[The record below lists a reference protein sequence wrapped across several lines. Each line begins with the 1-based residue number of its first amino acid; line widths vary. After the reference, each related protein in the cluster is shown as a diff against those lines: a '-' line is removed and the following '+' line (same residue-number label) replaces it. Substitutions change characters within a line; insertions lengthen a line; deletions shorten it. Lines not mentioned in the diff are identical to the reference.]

1 MMKKHSGE
9 KKRGSLAT
17 KIIMVVCV
25 AVLVSNLFS
34 IMFVLSGARGQIR
47 SSVKTTMMDLAE
59 SSDMLVENAMNA
71 LNVDQLTYETYVSVL
86 KDVKID
92 NVESSYVYLVNEDG
106 TMLYHPTEEKVGQP
120 VENVVVTGLVKQL
133 QNGEHPDNA
142 VVEYEF
148 NGTTK
153 YAAYYIMSNNDI
165 VVVSADESDILSG
178 LNQVSRIAL
187 EVLVGIVLVMCVLA
201 YLVGKRMAKPLVKLS
216 NVVELMAEGNL
227 NASFE
232 GIKDSND
239 EIGLIKVRMQHMAA
253 MLNDIVGKIRQ
264 ASDHMTTS
272 STELNETSEQTLS
285 ANGEISRAVQDVAEG
300 STNMATSILDI
311 NDNLGTMSSETQ
323 VIDSSVHEIKKQ
335 AAIVQESSQ
344 IMSDKMRGMR
354 ESSMRMDEG
363 IATISDRIEKV
374 NEVVEKVQKIVS
386 VIEEISGQT
395 NLLSLNASIEAAR
408 AGDAGRGFAVVA
420 EEIRVLSD
428 NTSEQLENIKNII
441 SELISECSECVK
453 ASENIVK
460 DNATQKEEIGYVL
473 SEFGTLDE
481 QIGLTAD
488 KAEEIKQLVET
499 MVELNGNI
507 TQSSGGL
514 TDVSSANAAATEEM
528 TANIEELNAMMH
540 GVADMAGQMHE
551 QSEELNRALQYF
563 K

>member
-1 MMKKHSGE
+1 MRKHSGE

-17 KIIMVVCV
+17 KIIMVVCA
-25 AVLVSNLFS
+25 AVIVSNVFS
-34 IMFVLSGARGQIR
+34 IMFVLRGAQSQIR
-47 SSVKTTMMDLAE
+47 SSVKTTMMDMAE
-59 SSDMLVENAMNA
+59 SSDMLVENAMNT
-71 LNVDQLTYETYVSVL
+71 LNQDQLTYDAYAFLL
-86 KDVKID
+86 KDVKIKNMD
-92 NVESSYVYLVNEDG
+92 SSYVYLVNEDG

-133 QNGEHPDNA
+133 QNGEHPGNA
-142 VVEYEF
+142 VVDYDF
-148 NGTTK
+148 HGTAK
-153 YAAYYIMSNNDI
+153 YAAYCIMSNNDI
-165 VVVSADESDILSG
+165 VVVSADESDVLSG
-178 LNQVSRIAL
+178 LHQVSATAFG
-187 EVLVGIVLVMCVLA
+187 VLVGIVLVMCVIA
-201 YLVGKRMAKPLVKLS
+201 YIVGKRMAKPLVKLG
-216 NVVELMAEGNL
+216 NVVEQMAEGNL
-227 NASFE
+227 NASFD
-232 GIKDSND
+232 GVKDSND
-239 EIGLIKVRMQHMAA
+239 EIGLIKVRMQHMAT
-253 MLNDIVGKIRQ
+253 MLSDIVEKIRE
-264 ASDHMTTS
+264 ASDHMTAS
-272 STELNETSEQTLS
+272 SWELNETSEQTLS

-300 STNMATSILDI
+300 STNMATSIMDI

-344 IMSDKMRGMR
+344 MMSDKMRNMR
-354 ESSMRMDEG
+354 ESSVRMDEG
-363 IATISDRIEKV
+363 IATISERIRKV
-374 NEVVEKVQKIVS
+374 NEVVDKVREIVS

-428 NTSEQLENIKNII
+428 NTSEQLENIKQII

-453 ASENIVK
+453 ASENIVE
-460 DNATQKEEIGYVL
+460 DNAAQKEEISYVL
-473 SEFGTLDE
+473 TEFGTLDE

-488 KAEEIKQLVET
+488 KAEEIKKLVET

-540 GVADMAGQMHE
+540 GVADMAGQMHD
-551 QSEELNRALQYF
+551 QSEKLNNALKYF

>member
-1 MMKKHSGE
+1 MRKHSGE
-9 KKRGSLAT
+9 KKRGTLAT
-17 KIIMVVCV
+17 KIILVVCV
-25 AVLVSNLFS
+25 AVIVSNVFS
-34 IMFVLSGARGQIR
+34 IMFVLRGAQSQIR
-47 SSVKTTMMDLAE
+47 SSVKATMMDMAE
-59 SSDMLVENAMNA
+59 SSDMLVENAMST
-71 LNVDQLTYETYVSVL
+71 LNQDQLTYDAYAFLL
-86 KDVKID
+86 KDVKIK
-92 NVESSYVYLVNEDG
+92 NVDSSYVYLVNEDG

-133 QNGEHPDNA
+133 QNGEHPGNA
-142 VVEYEF
+142 VVDYDF
-148 NGTTK
+148 HGTAK
-153 YAAYYIMSNNDI
+153 YAAYCIMSNNDI
-165 VVVSADESDILSG
+165 VVVSADESDVLSG
-178 LNQVSRIAL
+178 LHQVSATAFG
-187 EVLVGIVLVMCVLA
+187 VLVGIVLVMCVIA
-201 YLVGKRMAKPLVKLS
+201 YIVGKRMAKPLVKLG
-216 NVVELMAEGNL
+216 NVVEQMAEGNL
-227 NASFE
+227 NASFD
-232 GIKDSND
+232 GVKDSND
-239 EIGLIKVRMQHMAA
+239 EIGLIKVRMQHMAT
-253 MLNDIVGKIRQ
+253 MLSDIVEKIRE
-264 ASDHMTTS
+264 ASDHMTAS
-272 STELNETSEQTLS
+272 SWELNETSEQTLS

-300 STNMATSILDI
+300 STNMATSIMDI

-344 IMSDKMRGMR
+344 MMSDKMRNMR
-354 ESSMRMDEG
+354 ESSVRMDEG
-363 IATISDRIEKV
+363 IATISERIRKV
-374 NEVVEKVQKIVS
+374 NEVVDKVREIVS

-428 NTSEQLENIKNII
+428 NTSEQLENIKQII

-453 ASENIVK
+453 ASENIVE
-460 DNATQKEEIGYVL
+460 DNAAQKEEISYVL
-473 SEFGTLDE
+473 TEFGTLDE

-488 KAEEIKQLVET
+488 KAEEIKKLVET

-540 GVADMAGQMHE
+540 GVADMAGQMHD
-551 QSEELNRALQYF
+551 QSEKLNNALKYF

>member
-1 MMKKHSGE
+1 MKNHSKE

-17 KIIMVVCV
+17 KIILVVCATV
-25 AVLVSNLFS
+25 IISNRFS
-34 IMFVLSGARGQIR
+34 IMFVLSGARSQI
-47 SSVKTTMMDLAE
+47 SSAVQTTMMDLAE
-59 SSDMLVENAMNA
+59 SSDKLVENAMNA
-71 LNVDQLTYETYVSVL
+71 LELDELPYETYASIL
-86 KDVKID
+86 ENVKIKNMD
-92 NVESSYVYLVNEDG
+92 SSYVYLVNEQG

-120 VENVVVTGLVKQL
+120 VENEVVRGLVEQL
-133 QNGEHPDNA
+133 HNGEHPENA
-142 VVEYEF
+142 VVEYKF
-148 NGTTK
+148 NGTVK

-165 VVVSADESDILSG
+165 VVVSADEDDALSG
-178 LNQVSRIAL
+178 INRITQLATS
-187 EVLVGIVLVMCVLA
+187 VLVGIVIIMCIVA
-201 YLVGKRMAKPLVKLS
+201 YVIGKWIAKPLVKLS
-216 NVVELMAEGNL
+216 SAVEEIAEGNL
-227 NASFE
+227 SVSFD

-239 EIGLIKVRMQHMAA
+239 EIGLIKTRMQHMTA
-253 MLNDIVGKIRQ
+253 MLSDIVEKIRT

-272 STELNETSEQTLS
+272 STELDETSEQTLS

-323 VIDSSVHEIKKQ
+323 VIDSSVHEIKQQ

-344 IMSDKMRGMR
+344 LMSEKMRNMQQ
-354 ESSMRMDEG
+354 SSARMDAG
-363 IATISDRIEKV
+363 IATISDRIQKV
-374 NEVVEKVQKIVS
+374 NEVVDRVSQIVS
-386 VIEEISGQT
+386 VIEDISGQT

-441 SELISECSECVK
+441 SELIRECNECVK
-453 ASENIVK
+453 ASENIVE

-481 QIGLTAD
+481 QIGLTVD

-507 TQSSGGL
+507 TTSSGGL

-540 GVADMAGQMHE
+540 GVADMAGQMHA
-551 QSEELNRALQYF
+551 QSEELNQALQYF

>member
-1 MMKKHSGE
+1 MERKVIMKKHSGE

-17 KIIMVVCV
+17 KIIMVVCA
-25 AVLVSNLFS
+25 AVIVSNLFS
-34 IMFVLSGARGQIR
+34 IMFVLSGARSQIR
-47 SSVKTTMMDLAE
+47 SSVKTTMTDLAE
-59 SSDMLVENAMNA
+59 SSDMLVENAMTA
-71 LNVDQLTYETYVSVL
+71 LNVDQLPYETYVSIL
-86 KDVKID
+86 QDVKIE
-92 NVESSYVYLVNEDG
+92 NVDSSYVYLVNEDG
-106 TMLYHPTEEKVGQP
+106 TMLYHPTKEKVGQP
-120 VENVVVTGLVKQL
+120 VENVVVSGLVKQL
-133 QNGEHPDNA
+133 QNGEHPENA

-165 VVVSADESDILSG
+165 IVVSADESDVLSG
-178 LNQVSRIAL
+178 LG
-187 EVLVGIVLVMCVLA
+187 VLVGIVLVMCVIA
-201 YLVGKRMAKPLVKLS
+201 NIVGKRMAKPLVKLG
-216 NVVELMAEGNL
+216 NVVEQMAEGNL
-227 NASFE
+227 NASFD

-239 EIGLIKVRMQHMAA
+239 EIGLIKVRMQHMATV
-253 MLNDIVGKIRQ
+253 LDDIVEKIRE
-264 ASDHMTTS
+264 ASDHMTSS
-272 STELNETSEQTLS
+272 STELNATSEQTLS

-323 VIDSSVHEIKKQ
+323 VIDSSVHEIKRQ

-344 IMSDKMRGMR
+344 MMSDKMRDMR

-363 IATISDRIEKV
+363 IATISDRIRKV
-374 NEVVEKVQKIVS
+374 NEVVDKVREIVS

-428 NTSEQLENIKNII
+428 NTSEQLENIKKII

-453 ASENIVK
+453 ASENIVA

-473 SEFGTLDE
+473 TEFGTLDE

-540 GVADMAGQMHE
+540 GVADMAGQMHD

>member
-1 MMKKHSGE
+1 MRKHSGE

-17 KIIMVVCV
+17 KIIMVVCA
-25 AVLVSNLFS
+25 AVIVSNVFS
-34 IMFVLSGARGQIR
+34 IMFVLRGAQSQIR
-47 SSVKTTMMDLAE
+47 SSVKTTMMDMAE
-59 SSDMLVENAMNA
+59 SSDMLVENAMNT
-71 LNVDQLTYETYVSVL
+71 LNQDQLTYDAYAFLL
-86 KDVKID
+86 KDVKIKNMD
-92 NVESSYVYLVNEDG
+92 SSYVYLVNEDG

-133 QNGEHPDNA
+133 QNGEHPGNA
-142 VVEYEF
+142 VADYDF
-148 NGTTK
+148 HGTAK
-153 YAAYYIMSNNDI
+153 CAAYCIMSNNDI
-165 VVVSADESDILSG
+165 VVVSADESDVLSG
-178 LNQVSRIAL
+178 LHQVSATAFG
-187 EVLVGIVLVMCVLA
+187 VLVGIVLVMCVIA
-201 YLVGKRMAKPLVKLS
+201 YIVGKRMAKPLVKLG
-216 NVVELMAEGNL
+216 NVIEQMAEGNL
-227 NASFE
+227 NASFD
-232 GIKDSND
+232 GVKDSND
-239 EIGLIKVRMQHMAA
+239 EIGLIKVRMQHMAT
-253 MLNDIVGKIRQ
+253 MLSDIVEKIRE
-264 ASDHMTTS
+264 ASDHMTAS
-272 STELNETSEQTLS
+272 SWELNETSEQTLS

-300 STNMATSILDI
+300 STNMATSIMDI

-344 IMSDKMRGMR
+344 MMSDKMRNMR
-354 ESSMRMDEG
+354 ESSVRMDEG
-363 IATISDRIEKV
+363 IATISERIRKV
-374 NEVVEKVQKIVS
+374 NEVVDKVREIVS

-428 NTSEQLENIKNII
+428 NTSEQLENIKQII

-453 ASENIVK
+453 ASENIVE
-460 DNATQKEEIGYVL
+460 DNAAQKEEISYVL
-473 SEFGTLDE
+473 TEFGTLDE

-488 KAEEIKQLVET
+488 KAEEIKKLVET

-540 GVADMAGQMHE
+540 GVADMAGQMHD
-551 QSEELNRALQYF
+551 QSEKLNNALKYF

>member
-1 MMKKHSGE
+1 MKNHSKE

-17 KIIMVVCV
+17 KIILVVCATV
-25 AVLVSNLFS
+25 IISNRFS
-34 IMFVLSGARGQIR
+34 IMFVLSGARSQIR
-47 SSVKTTMMDLAE
+47 SAVQTTMMDLAE
-59 SSDMLVENAMNA
+59 SSDKLVENAMNA
-71 LNVDQLTYETYVSVL
+71 LELDELPYETYASIL
-86 KDVKID
+86 ENVKIE
-92 NVESSYVYLVNEDG
+92 NVDSSYVYLVNEQG

-120 VENVVVTGLVKQL
+120 VENEVVRGLVEQL
-133 QNGEHPDNA
+133 HNGEHPENA
-142 VVEYEF
+142 VVEYKF
-148 NGTTK
+148 NGTVK

-165 VVVSADESDILSG
+165 VVVSADEDDALSG
-178 LNQVSRIAL
+178 INRITQLATS
-187 EVLVGIVLVMCVLA
+187 VLVGIVIIMCIVA
-201 YLVGKRMAKPLVKLS
+201 YVIGKWIAKPLVKLS
-216 NVVELMAEGNL
+216 SAVEEIAEGNL
-227 NASFE
+227 SVSFD

-239 EIGLIKVRMQHMAA
+239 EIGLIKTRMQHMTA
-253 MLNDIVGKIRQ
+253 MLSDIVEKIRV

-272 STELNETSEQTLS
+272 STELDETSEQTLS

-323 VIDSSVHEIKKQ
+323 VIDSSVHEIKQQ

-344 IMSDKMRGMR
+344 LMSEKMRNMQQ
-354 ESSMRMDEG
+354 SSARMDAG
-363 IATISDRIEKV
+363 IATISDRIQKV
-374 NEVVEKVQKIVS
+374 NEVVDRVSQIVS
-386 VIEEISGQT
+386 VIEVISGQT

-441 SELISECSECVK
+441 SELISECNECVK
-453 ASENIVK
+453 ASENIVE
-460 DNATQKEEIGYVL
+460 DNVTQKEEIGYVL

-481 QIGLTAD
+481 QIGLTVD

-507 TQSSGGL
+507 TTSSGGL

-540 GVADMAGQMHE
+540 GVADMAGQMHA
-551 QSEELNRALQYF
+551 QSEELNQALQYF

>member
-1 MMKKHSGE
+1 
-9 KKRGSLAT
+9 
-17 KIIMVVCV
+17 MVVCA
-25 AVLVSNLFS
+25 AVIVSNVFS
-34 IMFVLSGARGQIR
+34 IMFVLRGAQSQIR
-47 SSVKTTMMDLAE
+47 SSVKTTMMDMAE
-59 SSDMLVENAMNA
+59 SSDMLVENAMNT
-71 LNVDQLTYETYVSVL
+71 LNQDQLTYDAYAFLL
-86 KDVKID
+86 KDVKIKNMD
-92 NVESSYVYLVNEDG
+92 SSYVYLVNEDG

-133 QNGEHPDNA
+133 QNGEHPGNA
-142 VVEYEF
+142 VADYDF
-148 NGTTK
+148 HGTAK
-153 YAAYYIMSNNDI
+153 YAAYCIMSNNDI
-165 VVVSADESDILSG
+165 VVVSADESDVLSG
-178 LNQVSRIAL
+178 LHQVSATAFG
-187 EVLVGIVLVMCVLA
+187 VLVGIVLVMCVIA
-201 YLVGKRMAKPLVKLS
+201 YIVGKRMAKPLVKLG
-216 NVVELMAEGNL
+216 NVIEQMAEGNL
-227 NASFE
+227 NASFD
-232 GIKDSND
+232 GVKDSND
-239 EIGLIKVRMQHMAA
+239 EIGLIKVRMQHMAT
-253 MLNDIVGKIRQ
+253 MLSDIVEKIRE
-264 ASDHMTTS
+264 ASDHMTAS
-272 STELNETSEQTLS
+272 SWELNETSEQTLS

-300 STNMATSILDI
+300 STNMATSIMDI

-344 IMSDKMRGMR
+344 MMSDKMRNMR
-354 ESSMRMDEG
+354 ESSVRMDEG
-363 IATISDRIEKV
+363 IATISERIRKV
-374 NEVVEKVQKIVS
+374 NEVVDKVREIVS

-428 NTSEQLENIKNII
+428 NTSEQLENIKQII

-453 ASENIVK
+453 ASENIVE
-460 DNATQKEEIGYVL
+460 DNAAQKEEISYVL
-473 SEFGTLDE
+473 TEFGTLDE

-488 KAEEIKQLVET
+488 KAEEIKKLVET

-540 GVADMAGQMHE
+540 GVADMAGQMHD
-551 QSEELNRALQYF
+551 QSEKLNNALKYF

>member
-1 MMKKHSGE
+1 MRKHSGE

-17 KIIMVVCV
+17 KIIMVVCA
-25 AVLVSNLFS
+25 AVIVSNVFS
-34 IMFVLSGARGQIR
+34 IMFVLRGAQSQIR
-47 SSVKTTMMDLAE
+47 SSVKTTMMDMAE
-59 SSDMLVENAMNA
+59 SSDMLVENAMNT
-71 LNVDQLTYETYVSVL
+71 LNQDQLTYDAYAFLL
-86 KDVKID
+86 KDVKIKNMD
-92 NVESSYVYLVNEDG
+92 SSYVYLVNEDG

-133 QNGEHPDNA
+133 QNGEHPGNA
-142 VVEYEF
+142 VVDYDF
-148 NGTTK
+148 HGTAK
-153 YAAYYIMSNNDI
+153 YAAYCIMSNNDI
-165 VVVSADESDILSG
+165 VVVSADESDVLSG
-178 LNQVSRIAL
+178 LHQVSATAFG
-187 EVLVGIVLVMCVLA
+187 VLVGSVLVMCVIA
-201 YLVGKRMAKPLVKLS
+201 YIVGQRMAKPLVKLG
-216 NVVELMAEGNL
+216 NVVEQMAEGNL
-227 NASFE
+227 NASFD
-232 GIKDSND
+232 GVKDSND
-239 EIGLIKVRMQHMAA
+239 EIGLIKVRMQHMAT
-253 MLNDIVGKIRQ
+253 MLSDIVEKIRE
-264 ASDHMTTS
+264 ASDHMTAS
-272 STELNETSEQTLS
+272 SWELNETSEQTLS

-300 STNMATSILDI
+300 STNMATSIMDI

-344 IMSDKMRGMR
+344 MMSDKMRNMR
-354 ESSMRMDEG
+354 ESSVRMDEG
-363 IATISDRIEKV
+363 IATISERIRKV
-374 NEVVEKVQKIVS
+374 NEVVDKVREIVS

-428 NTSEQLENIKNII
+428 NTSEQLENIKQII

-453 ASENIVK
+453 ASENIVE
-460 DNATQKEEIGYVL
+460 DNAAQKEEISYVL
-473 SEFGTLDE
+473 TEFGTLDE

-488 KAEEIKQLVET
+488 KAEEIKKLVET

-540 GVADMAGQMHE
+540 GVADMAGQMHD
-551 QSEELNRALQYF
+551 QSEKLNNALKYF

>member
-1 MMKKHSGE
+1 MKNHSRE

-17 KIIMVVCV
+17 KIIMVVCATV
-25 AVLVSNLFS
+25 IISNMFS
-34 IMFVLSGARGQIR
+34 IMFVLSGARSQIR
-47 SSVKTTMMDLAE
+47 SAVQTTMMDLAE
-59 SSDMLVENAMNA
+59 SSDKLVENAMNA
-71 LNVDQLTYETYVSVL
+71 LELDELPYETYVSIL
-86 KDVKID
+86 ENVKIE
-92 NVESSYVYLVNEDG
+92 NVDSSYVYLVNEQG
-106 TMLYHPTEEKVGQP
+106 TMLYHPTEEKVGQSVENEVVRGLVEQLHNGEHP
-120 VENVVVTGLVKQL
+120 ENVVV
-133 QNGEHPDNA
+133 
-142 VVEYEF
+142 EYSF
-148 NGTTK
+148 NGTVK

-165 VVVSADESDILSG
+165 VVVSADEDDVLSG
-178 LNQVSRIAL
+178 INRITQIAVS
-187 EVLVGIVLVMCVLA
+187 VLVGIVIIMCIVA
-201 YLVGKRMAKPLVKLS
+201 YVIGKWIAKPLVKLS
-216 NVVELMAEGNL
+216 SAVEEIAEGNL
-227 NASFE
+227 SVSFD

-239 EIGLIKVRMQHMAA
+239 EIGLIKTRMQHMTA
-253 MLNDIVGKIRQ
+253 MLSDIVEKIRV

-272 STELNETSEQTLS
+272 STELDETSEQTLS

-323 VIDSSVHEIKKQ
+323 VIDSSVHEIKQQ

-344 IMSDKMRGMR
+344 LMSEKMRNMQQ
-354 ESSMRMDEG
+354 SSARMDAG
-363 IATISDRIEKV
+363 IATISDRIQKV
-374 NEVVEKVQKIVS
+374 NEVVDRVSQIVS
-386 VIEEISGQT
+386 VIEDISGQT

-441 SELISECSECVK
+441 SELISECNECVK
-453 ASENIVK
+453 ASENIVE

-507 TQSSGGL
+507 TTSSGGL

-540 GVADMAGQMHE
+540 GVADMAGQMHT
-551 QSEELNRALQYF
+551 QSEELNQALQYF

>member
-1 MMKKHSGE
+1 MKNHSKE

-17 KIIMVVCV
+17 KIILVVCATV
-25 AVLVSNLFS
+25 IISNRFS
-34 IMFVLSGARGQIR
+34 IMFVLSGARSQIR
-47 SSVKTTMMDLAE
+47 SAVQTTMMDLAE
-59 SSDMLVENAMNA
+59 SSDKLVENAMNA
-71 LNVDQLTYETYVSVL
+71 LELDELPYETYVSIL
-86 KDVKID
+86 ENVKIK
-92 NVESSYVYLVNEDG
+92 NVDSSYVYLVNEQG

-120 VENVVVTGLVKQL
+120 VENEVVRGLVEQL
-133 QNGEHPDNA
+133 HNGEHPENA
-142 VVEYEF
+142 VVEYKF
-148 NGTTK
+148 NGTVK

-165 VVVSADESDILSG
+165 VVVSADEDDVLSG
-178 LNQVSRIAL
+178 INRITQLATS
-187 EVLVGIVLVMCVLA
+187 VLVGIVIIMCIVA
-201 YLVGKRMAKPLVKLS
+201 YVIGKWIAKPLVKLS
-216 NVVELMAEGNL
+216 SAVEEIAEGNL
-227 NASFE
+227 SVSFD

-239 EIGLIKVRMQHMAA
+239 EIGLIKTRMQNMTA
-253 MLNDIVGKIRQ
+253 MLSDIVEKIRT

-272 STELNETSEQTLS
+272 STELDETSEQTLS

-323 VIDSSVHEIKKQ
+323 VIDSSVHEIKQQ

-344 IMSDKMRGMR
+344 LMSEKMRNMQQ
-354 ESSMRMDEG
+354 SSARMDAG
-363 IATISDRIEKV
+363 IATISDRIQKV
-374 NEVVEKVQKIVS
+374 NEVVDRVSQIVS
-386 VIEEISGQT
+386 VIEDISGQT

-441 SELISECSECVK
+441 SELISECNECVK
-453 ASENIVK
+453 ASENIVE

-481 QIGLTAD
+481 QIGLTVD

-507 TQSSGGL
+507 TTSSGGL

-540 GVADMAGQMHE
+540 GVADMAGQMHA
-551 QSEELNRALQYF
+551 QSEELNQALQYF

>member
-1 MMKKHSGE
+1 MRKHSGE

-17 KIIMVVCV
+17 KIIMVVCA
-25 AVLVSNLFS
+25 AVIVSNVFS
-34 IMFVLSGARGQIR
+34 IMFVLRGAQSQIR
-47 SSVKTTMMDLAE
+47 SSVKTTMMDMAE
-59 SSDMLVENAMNA
+59 SSDMLVENAMNT
-71 LNVDQLTYETYVSVL
+71 LNQDQLTYDAYAFLL
-86 KDVKID
+86 KDIKIK
-92 NVESSYVYLVNEDG
+92 NVDSSYVYLVNEDG

-133 QNGEHPDNA
+133 QNGEHPGNA
-142 VVEYEF
+142 VVDYDF
-148 NGTTK
+148 HGTAK
-153 YAAYYIMSNNDI
+153 YAAYCIMSNNDI
-165 VVVSADESDILSG
+165 VVVSADESDVLSG
-178 LNQVSRIAL
+178 LHQVSATAFG
-187 EVLVGIVLVMCVLA
+187 VLVGIVLVMCVIA
-201 YLVGKRMAKPLVKLS
+201 YIVGKRMAKPLVKLG
-216 NVVELMAEGNL
+216 NVVEQMAEGNL
-227 NASFE
+227 NASFD
-232 GIKDSND
+232 GVKDSND
-239 EIGLIKVRMQHMAA
+239 EIGLIKVRMQHMAT
-253 MLNDIVGKIRQ
+253 MLSDIVEKIRE
-264 ASDHMTTS
+264 ASDHMTAS
-272 STELNETSEQTLS
+272 SWELNETSEQTLS

-300 STNMATSILDI
+300 STNMATSIMDI

-344 IMSDKMRGMR
+344 MMSDKMRNMR
-354 ESSMRMDEG
+354 ESSVRMDEG
-363 IATISDRIEKV
+363 IATISERIRKV
-374 NEVVEKVQKIVS
+374 NEVVDKVREIVS

-428 NTSEQLENIKNII
+428 NTSEQLENIKQII

-453 ASENIVK
+453 ASENIVE
-460 DNATQKEEIGYVL
+460 DNAAQKEEISYVL
-473 SEFGTLDE
+473 TEFGTLDE

-488 KAEEIKQLVET
+488 KAEEIKKLVET

-540 GVADMAGQMHE
+540 GVADMAGQMHD
-551 QSEELNRALQYF
+551 QSEKLNNALKYF

>member
-1 MMKKHSGE
+1 MRKHSGE

-17 KIIMVVCV
+17 KIILVVCA
-25 AVLVSNLFS
+25 AVIVSNVFS
-34 IMFVLSGARGQIR
+34 IMFVLRGAQSQIR
-47 SSVKTTMMDLAE
+47 SSVKTTMMDMAE
-59 SSDMLVENAMNA
+59 SSDMLVENAMNT
-71 LNVDQLTYETYVSVL
+71 LNQDQLTYDAYAFLL
-86 KDVKID
+86 KDVKIK
-92 NVESSYVYLVNEDG
+92 NVDSSYVYLVNEDG

-133 QNGEHPDNA
+133 QNGEHPGNA
-142 VVEYEF
+142 VADYDF
-148 NGTTK
+148 HGTAK
-153 YAAYYIMSNNDI
+153 YAAYCIMSNNDI
-165 VVVSADESDILSG
+165 VVVSADESDVLSG
-178 LNQVSRIAL
+178 LHQVSATAFG
-187 EVLVGIVLVMCVLA
+187 VLVGIVLVMCVIA
-201 YLVGKRMAKPLVKLS
+201 YIVGKRMAKPLVKLG
-216 NVVELMAEGNL
+216 NVIEQMAEGNL
-227 NASFE
+227 NASFD
-232 GIKDSND
+232 GVKDSND
-239 EIGLIKVRMQHMAA
+239 EIGLIKVRMQHMAT
-253 MLNDIVGKIRQ
+253 MLSDIVEKIRE
-264 ASDHMTTS
+264 ASDHMTAS
-272 STELNETSEQTLS
+272 SWELNETSEQTLS

-300 STNMATSILDI
+300 STNMATSIMDI

-344 IMSDKMRGMR
+344 MMSDKMRNMR
-354 ESSMRMDEG
+354 ESSVRMDEG
-363 IATISDRIEKV
+363 IATISERIRKV
-374 NEVVEKVQKIVS
+374 NEVVDKVREIVS

-428 NTSEQLENIKNII
+428 NTSEQLENIKQII

-453 ASENIVK
+453 ASENIVE
-460 DNATQKEEIGYVL
+460 DNAAQKEEISYVL
-473 SEFGTLDE
+473 TEFGTLDE

-488 KAEEIKQLVET
+488 KAEEIKKLVET

-540 GVADMAGQMHE
+540 GVADMAGQMHD
-551 QSEELNRALQYF
+551 QSEKLNNALKYF

>member
-1 MMKKHSGE
+1 
-9 KKRGSLAT
+9 
-17 KIIMVVCV
+17 MVVCA
-25 AVLVSNLFS
+25 AVIVSNVFS
-34 IMFVLSGARGQIR
+34 IMFVLRGAQSQIR
-47 SSVKTTMMDLAE
+47 SSVKTTMMDMAE
-59 SSDMLVENAMNA
+59 SSDMLVENAMNT
-71 LNVDQLTYETYVSVL
+71 LNQDQLTYDAYAFLL
-86 KDVKID
+86 KDVKIKNMD
-92 NVESSYVYLVNEDG
+92 SSYVYLVNEDG

-133 QNGEHPDNA
+133 QNGEHPGNA
-142 VVEYEF
+142 VVDYDF
-148 NGTTK
+148 HGTAK
-153 YAAYYIMSNNDI
+153 YAAYCIMSNNDI
-165 VVVSADESDILSG
+165 VVVSADESDVLSG
-178 LNQVSRIAL
+178 LHQVSATAFG
-187 EVLVGIVLVMCVLA
+187 VLVGIVLVMCVIA
-201 YLVGKRMAKPLVKLS
+201 YIVGKRMAKPLVKLG
-216 NVVELMAEGNL
+216 NVVEQMAEGNL
-227 NASFE
+227 NASFD
-232 GIKDSND
+232 GVKDSND
-239 EIGLIKVRMQHMAA
+239 EIGLIKVRMQHMAT
-253 MLNDIVGKIRQ
+253 MLSDIVEKIRE
-264 ASDHMTTS
+264 ASDHMTAS
-272 STELNETSEQTLS
+272 SWELNETSEQTLS

-300 STNMATSILDI
+300 STNMATSIMDI

-344 IMSDKMRGMR
+344 MMSDKMRNMR
-354 ESSMRMDEG
+354 ESSVRMDEG
-363 IATISDRIEKV
+363 IATISERIRKV
-374 NEVVEKVQKIVS
+374 NEVVDKVREIVS

-428 NTSEQLENIKNII
+428 NTSEQLENIKQII

-453 ASENIVK
+453 ASENIVE
-460 DNATQKEEIGYVL
+460 DNAAQKEEISYVL
-473 SEFGTLDE
+473 TEFGTLDE

-488 KAEEIKQLVET
+488 KAEEIKKLVET

-540 GVADMAGQMHE
+540 GVADMAGQMHD
-551 QSEELNRALQYF
+551 QSEKLNNALKYF

>member
-1 MMKKHSGE
+1 MRKHSGE

-17 KIIMVVCV
+17 KIILVVCA
-25 AVLVSNLFS
+25 AVIVSNVFS
-34 IMFVLSGARGQIR
+34 IMFVLRGAQSQIR
-47 SSVKTTMMDLAE
+47 SSVKTTMMDMAE
-59 SSDMLVENAMNA
+59 SSDMLVENAMNT
-71 LNVDQLTYETYVSVL
+71 LNQDQLTYDAYAFLL
-86 KDVKID
+86 KDVKIKNMD
-92 NVESSYVYLVNEDG
+92 SSYVYLVNEDG

-133 QNGEHPDNA
+133 QNGEHPGNA
-142 VVEYEF
+142 VADYDF
-148 NGTTK
+148 HGTAK
-153 YAAYYIMSNNDI
+153 YAAYCIMSNNDI
-165 VVVSADESDILSG
+165 VVVSADESDVLSG
-178 LNQVSRIAL
+178 LHQVSATAFG
-187 EVLVGIVLVMCVLA
+187 VLVGIVLVMCVIA
-201 YLVGKRMAKPLVKLS
+201 YIVGKRMAKPLVKLG
-216 NVVELMAEGNL
+216 NVIEQMAEGNL
-227 NASFE
+227 NASFD
-232 GIKDSND
+232 GVKDSND
-239 EIGLIKVRMQHMAA
+239 EIGLIKVRMQHMAT
-253 MLNDIVGKIRQ
+253 MLSDIVEKIRE
-264 ASDHMTTS
+264 ASDHMTAS
-272 STELNETSEQTLS
+272 SWELNETSEQTLS

-300 STNMATSILDI
+300 STNMATSIMDI

-344 IMSDKMRGMR
+344 MMSDKMRNMR
-354 ESSMRMDEG
+354 ESSVRMDEG
-363 IATISDRIEKV
+363 IATISERIRKV
-374 NEVVEKVQKIVS
+374 NEVVDKVREIVS

-428 NTSEQLENIKNII
+428 NTSEQLENIKQII

-453 ASENIVK
+453 ASENIVE
-460 DNATQKEEIGYVL
+460 DNAAQKEEISYVL
-473 SEFGTLDE
+473 TEFGTLDE

-488 KAEEIKQLVET
+488 KAEEIKKLVET

-540 GVADMAGQMHE
+540 GVADMAGQMHD
-551 QSEELNRALQYF
+551 QSEKLNNALKYF

>member
-1 MMKKHSGE
+1 MKNHSKE

-17 KIIMVVCV
+17 KIILVVCATV
-25 AVLVSNLFS
+25 IISNRFS
-34 IMFVLSGARGQIR
+34 IMFVLSGARSQIR
-47 SSVKTTMMDLAE
+47 SAVQTTMMDLAE
-59 SSDMLVENAMNA
+59 SSDKLVENAMNA
-71 LNVDQLTYETYVSVL
+71 LELDELPYETYASIL
-86 KDVKID
+86 ENVKIE
-92 NVESSYVYLVNEDG
+92 NVDSSYVYLVNEQG

-120 VENVVVTGLVKQL
+120 VENEVVRGLVEQL
-133 QNGEHPDNA
+133 HNGEHPENA
-142 VVEYEF
+142 VVEYKF
-148 NGTTK
+148 NGTVK

-165 VVVSADESDILSG
+165 VVVSADEDDALSG
-178 LNQVSRIAL
+178 INRITQLATS
-187 EVLVGIVLVMCVLA
+187 VLVGIVIIMCIVA
-201 YLVGKRMAKPLVKLS
+201 YVIGKWIAKPLVKLS
-216 NVVELMAEGNL
+216 SAVEEIAEGNL
-227 NASFE
+227 SVSFD

-239 EIGLIKVRMQHMAA
+239 EIGLIKTRMQHMTA
-253 MLNDIVGKIRQ
+253 MLSDIVEKIRV

-272 STELNETSEQTLS
+272 STELDETSEQTLS

-323 VIDSSVHEIKKQ
+323 VIDSSVHEIKQQ

-344 IMSDKMRGMR
+344 LMSEKMRNMQQ
-354 ESSMRMDEG
+354 SSARMDAG
-363 IATISDRIEKV
+363 IATISDRIQKV
-374 NEVVEKVQKIVS
+374 NEVVDRVSQIVS
-386 VIEEISGQT
+386 VIEDISGQT

-441 SELISECSECVK
+441 SELISECNECVK
-453 ASENIVK
+453 ASENIVE
-460 DNATQKEEIGYVL
+460 DNVTQKEEIGYVL
-473 SEFGTLDE
+473 FEFGTLDE
-481 QIGLTAD
+481 QIGLTVD

-507 TQSSGGL
+507 TTSSGGL

-540 GVADMAGQMHE
+540 GVADMAGQMHA
-551 QSEELNRALQYF
+551 QSEELNQALQYF

>member
-1 MMKKHSGE
+1 MRKHSGE

-17 KIIMVVCV
+17 KIIMVVCA
-25 AVLVSNLFS
+25 AVIVSNVFS
-34 IMFVLSGARGQIR
+34 IMFVLRGAQSQIR
-47 SSVKTTMMDLAE
+47 SSVKTTMMDMAE
-59 SSDMLVENAMNA
+59 SSDMLVENAMST
-71 LNVDQLTYETYVSVL
+71 LNQDQLTYDAYAFLL
-86 KDVKID
+86 KDVKIE
-92 NVESSYVYLVNEDG
+92 NVDSSYVYLVNEDG

-133 QNGEHPDNA
+133 QNGEHPGNA
-142 VVEYEF
+142 VVDYDF
-148 NGTTK
+148 HGTAK
-153 YAAYYIMSNNDI
+153 YAAYCIMSNNDI
-165 VVVSADESDILSG
+165 VVVSADESDVLSG
-178 LNQVSRIAL
+178 LHQVSATAFG
-187 EVLVGIVLVMCVLA
+187 VLVGIVLVMCVIA
-201 YLVGKRMAKPLVKLS
+201 YIVGKRMAKPLVKLG
-216 NVVELMAEGNL
+216 NVVEQMAEGNL
-227 NASFE
+227 NASFD
-232 GIKDSND
+232 GVKDSND
-239 EIGLIKVRMQHMAA
+239 EIGLIKVRMQHMAT
-253 MLNDIVGKIRQ
+253 MLSDIVEKIRE
-264 ASDHMTTS
+264 ASDHMTAS
-272 STELNETSEQTLS
+272 SWELNETSEQTLS

-300 STNMATSILDI
+300 STNMATSIMDI

-344 IMSDKMRGMR
+344 MMSDKMRNMR
-354 ESSMRMDEG
+354 ESSVRMDEG
-363 IATISDRIEKV
+363 IATISERIRKV
-374 NEVVEKVQKIVS
+374 NEVVDKVREIVS

-428 NTSEQLENIKNII
+428 NTSEQLENIKQII

-453 ASENIVK
+453 ASENIVE
-460 DNATQKEEIGYVL
+460 DNAAQKEEISYVL
-473 SEFGTLDE
+473 TEFGTLDE

-488 KAEEIKQLVET
+488 KAEEIKKLVET

-540 GVADMAGQMHE
+540 GVADMAGQMHD
-551 QSEELNRALQYF
+551 QSEKLNNALKYF

>member
-1 MMKKHSGE
+1 MRKHSGE

-17 KIIMVVCV
+17 KIIMVVCA
-25 AVLVSNLFS
+25 AVIVSNVFS
-34 IMFVLSGARGQIR
+34 IMFVLRGAQSQIR
-47 SSVKTTMMDLAE
+47 SSVKTTMMDMAE
-59 SSDMLVENAMNA
+59 SSDMLVENAMST
-71 LNVDQLTYETYVSVL
+71 LNQDQLTYDAYAFLL
-86 KDVKID
+86 KDVKIK
-92 NVESSYVYLVNEDG
+92 NVDSSYVYLVNEDG

-133 QNGEHPDNA
+133 QNGEHPGNA
-142 VVEYEF
+142 VADYDF
-148 NGTTK
+148 HGTAK
-153 YAAYYIMSNNDI
+153 YAAYCIMSNNDI
-165 VVVSADESDILSG
+165 VGVSADESDVLSG
-178 LNQVSRIAL
+178 LHQVSATAFG
-187 EVLVGIVLVMCVLA
+187 VLVGSVLVMCVIA
-201 YLVGKRMAKPLVKLS
+201 YIVGKRMAKPLVKLG
-216 NVVELMAEGNL
+216 NVVEQMAEGNL
-227 NASFE
+227 NASFD
-232 GIKDSND
+232 GVKDSND
-239 EIGLIKVRMQHMAA
+239 EIGLIKVRMQHMAT
-253 MLNDIVGKIRQ
+253 MLSDIVEKIRE
-264 ASDHMTTS
+264 ASDHMTAS
-272 STELNETSEQTLS
+272 SWELNETSEQTLS

-300 STNMATSILDI
+300 STNMATSIMDI

-344 IMSDKMRGMR
+344 MMSDKMRNMR
-354 ESSMRMDEG
+354 ESSVRMDEG
-363 IATISDRIEKV
+363 IATISERIRKV
-374 NEVVEKVQKIVS
+374 NEVVDKVREIVS

-428 NTSEQLENIKNII
+428 NTSEQLENIKQII

-453 ASENIVK
+453 ASENIVE
-460 DNATQKEEIGYVL
+460 DNAAQKEEISYVL
-473 SEFGTLDE
+473 TEFGTLDE

-488 KAEEIKQLVET
+488 KAEEIKKLVET

-540 GVADMAGQMHE
+540 GVADMAGQMHD
-551 QSEELNRALQYF
+551 QSEKLNNALKYF

>member
-1 MMKKHSGE
+1 MRKHSGE

-17 KIIMVVCV
+17 KIIMVVCA
-25 AVLVSNLFS
+25 AVIVSNVFS
-34 IMFVLSGARGQIR
+34 IMFVLRGAQSQIR
-47 SSVKTTMMDLAE
+47 SSVKTTMMDMAE
-59 SSDMLVENAMNA
+59 SSDMLVENAMST
-71 LNVDQLTYETYVSVL
+71 LNQDQLTYDAYAFLL
-86 KDVKID
+86 KDVKIK
-92 NVESSYVYLVNEDG
+92 NVDSSYVYLVNEDG

-133 QNGEHPDNA
+133 QNGEHPGNA
-142 VVEYEF
+142 VVDYDF
-148 NGTTK
+148 HGTAK
-153 YAAYYIMSNNDI
+153 YAAYCIMSNNDI
-165 VVVSADESDILSG
+165 VVVSADESDVLSG
-178 LNQVSRIAL
+178 LHQVSATAFG
-187 EVLVGIVLVMCVLA
+187 VLVGSVLVMCVIA
-201 YLVGKRMAKPLVKLS
+201 YIVGKRMAKPLVKLG
-216 NVVELMAEGNL
+216 NVIEQMAEGNL
-227 NASFE
+227 NASFD
-232 GIKDSND
+232 GVKDSND
-239 EIGLIKVRMQHMAA
+239 EIGLIKVRMQHMAT
-253 MLNDIVGKIRQ
+253 MLSDIVEKIRE
-264 ASDHMTTS
+264 ASDHMTAS
-272 STELNETSEQTLS
+272 SWELNETSEQTLS

-300 STNMATSILDI
+300 STNMATSIMDI

-344 IMSDKMRGMR
+344 MMSDKMRNMR
-354 ESSMRMDEG
+354 ESSVRMDEG
-363 IATISDRIEKV
+363 IATISERIRKV
-374 NEVVEKVQKIVS
+374 NEVVDKVREIVS

-428 NTSEQLENIKNII
+428 NTSEQLENIKQII

-453 ASENIVK
+453 ASENIVE
-460 DNATQKEEIGYVL
+460 DNAAQKEEISYVL
-473 SEFGTLDE
+473 TEFGTLDE

-488 KAEEIKQLVET
+488 KAEEIKKLVET

-540 GVADMAGQMHE
+540 GVADMAGQMHD
-551 QSEELNRALQYF
+551 QSEKLNNALKYF

>member
-1 MMKKHSGE
+1 MRKHSGE

-17 KIIMVVCV
+17 KIIMVVCA
-25 AVLVSNLFS
+25 AVIVSNVFS
-34 IMFVLSGARGQIR
+34 IMFVLRGAQSQIR
-47 SSVKTTMMDLAE
+47 SSVKTTMMDMAE
-59 SSDMLVENAMNA
+59 SSDMLVENAMST
-71 LNVDQLTYETYVSVL
+71 LNQDQLTYDAYAFLL
-86 KDVKID
+86 KDVKIK
-92 NVESSYVYLVNEDG
+92 NVDSSYVYLVNEDG

-133 QNGEHPDNA
+133 QNGEHPGNA
-142 VVEYEF
+142 VVDYDF
-148 NGTTK
+148 HGTAK
-153 YAAYYIMSNNDI
+153 YAAYCIMSNNDI
-165 VVVSADESDILSG
+165 VVVSADESDVLSG
-178 LNQVSRIAL
+178 LHQVSATAFG
-187 EVLVGIVLVMCVLA
+187 VLVGSVLVMCVIA
-201 YLVGKRMAKPLVKLS
+201 YIVGKRMAKPLVKLG
-216 NVVELMAEGNL
+216 NVVEQMAEGNL
-227 NASFE
+227 NASFD
-232 GIKDSND
+232 GVKDSND
-239 EIGLIKVRMQHMAA
+239 EIGLIKVRMQHMAT
-253 MLNDIVGKIRQ
+253 MLSDIVEKIRE
-264 ASDHMTTS
+264 ASDHMTAS
-272 STELNETSEQTLS
+272 SWELNETSEQTLS

-344 IMSDKMRGMR
+344 MMSDKMRNMR
-354 ESSMRMDEG
+354 ESSVRMDEG
-363 IATISDRIEKV
+363 IATISERIRKV
-374 NEVVEKVQKIVS
+374 NEVVDKVREIVS

-428 NTSEQLENIKNII
+428 NTSEQLENIKQII

-453 ASENIVK
+453 ASENIVE
-460 DNATQKEEIGYVL
+460 DNAAQKEEISYVL
-473 SEFGTLDE
+473 TEFGTLDE

-488 KAEEIKQLVET
+488 KAEEIKKLVET

-540 GVADMAGQMHE
+540 GVADMAGQMHD
-551 QSEELNRALQYF
+551 QSEKLNNALKYF

>member
-1 MMKKHSGE
+1 MKNHSKE

-17 KIIMVVCV
+17 KIILVVCATV
-25 AVLVSNLFS
+25 IISNRFS
-34 IMFVLSGARGQIR
+34 IMFVLSGARSQIR
-47 SSVKTTMMDLAE
+47 SAVQTTMMDLAE
-59 SSDMLVENAMNA
+59 SSDKLVENAMNA
-71 LNVDQLTYETYVSVL
+71 LELDELPYETYASIL
-86 KDVKID
+86 ENVKIE
-92 NVESSYVYLVNEDG
+92 NVDSSYVYLVNEQG

-120 VENVVVTGLVKQL
+120 VENEVVRGLVEQL
-133 QNGEHPDNA
+133 HNGEHPENA
-142 VVEYEF
+142 VVEYKF
-148 NGTTK
+148 NGTVK

-165 VVVSADESDILSG
+165 VVVSADEDDALSG
-178 LNQVSRIAL
+178 INRITQLATS
-187 EVLVGIVLVMCVLA
+187 VLVGIVIIMCIVA
-201 YLVGKRMAKPLVKLS
+201 YVIGKWIAKPLVKLS
-216 NVVELMAEGNL
+216 SAVEEIAEGNL
-227 NASFE
+227 SVSFD

-239 EIGLIKVRMQHMAA
+239 EIGLIKTRMQHMTA
-253 MLNDIVGKIRQ
+253 MLSDIVEKIRV

-272 STELNETSEQTLS
+272 STELDETSEQTLS

-323 VIDSSVHEIKKQ
+323 VIDSSVHEIKQQ

-344 IMSDKMRGMR
+344 LMSEKMRNMQQ
-354 ESSMRMDEG
+354 SSARMDVG
-363 IATISDRIEKV
+363 IATISDRIQKV
-374 NEVVEKVQKIVS
+374 NEVVDRVSQIVS
-386 VIEEISGQT
+386 VIEDISGQT

-441 SELISECSECVK
+441 SELISECNECVK
-453 ASENIVK
+453 ASENIVE
-460 DNATQKEEIGYVL
+460 DNVTQKEEIGYVL

-481 QIGLTAD
+481 QIGLTVD

-507 TQSSGGL
+507 TTSSGGL

-540 GVADMAGQMHE
+540 GVADMAGQMHA
-551 QSEELNRALQYF
+551 QSEELNQALQYF

>member
-1 MMKKHSGE
+1 MKNHSKE

-17 KIIMVVCV
+17 KIILVVCATV
-25 AVLVSNLFS
+25 IISNRFS
-34 IMFVLSGARGQIR
+34 IMFVLSGARSQI
-47 SSVKTTMMDLAE
+47 SSAVQTTMMDLAE
-59 SSDMLVENAMNA
+59 SSDKLVENAMNA
-71 LNVDQLTYETYVSVL
+71 LELDELPYETYASIL
-86 KDVKID
+86 ENVKIK
-92 NVESSYVYLVNEDG
+92 NVDSSYVYLVNEQG

-120 VENVVVTGLVKQL
+120 VENEVVRGLVEQL
-133 QNGEHPDNA
+133 HNGEHPENA
-142 VVEYEF
+142 VVEYKF
-148 NGTTK
+148 NGTVK

-165 VVVSADESDILSG
+165 VVVSADEDDALSG
-178 LNQVSRIAL
+178 INRITQLATS
-187 EVLVGIVLVMCVLA
+187 VLVGIVIIMCIVA
-201 YLVGKRMAKPLVKLS
+201 YVIGKWIAKPLVKLS
-216 NVVELMAEGNL
+216 SAVEEIAEGNL
-227 NASFE
+227 SVSFD

-239 EIGLIKVRMQHMAA
+239 EIGLIKTRMQHMTA
-253 MLNDIVGKIRQ
+253 MLSDIVEKIRT

-272 STELNETSEQTLS
+272 STELDETSEQTLS

-323 VIDSSVHEIKKQ
+323 VIDSSVHEIKQQ

-344 IMSDKMRGMR
+344 LMSEKMRNMQQ
-354 ESSMRMDEG
+354 SSARMDAG
-363 IATISDRIEKV
+363 IATISDRIQKV
-374 NEVVEKVQKIVS
+374 NEVVDRVSQIVS
-386 VIEEISGQT
+386 VIEDISGQT

-441 SELISECSECVK
+441 SELISECNECVK
-453 ASENIVK
+453 ASENIVE

-481 QIGLTAD
+481 QIGLTVD

-507 TQSSGGL
+507 TTSSGGL

-540 GVADMAGQMHE
+540 GVADMAGQMHA
-551 QSEELNRALQYF
+551 QSEELNQALQYF

>member
-1 MMKKHSGE
+1 MRKHSGE

-17 KIIMVVCV
+17 KIIMVVCA
-25 AVLVSNLFS
+25 AVIVSNVFS
-34 IMFVLSGARGQIR
+34 IMFVLRGAQSQIR
-47 SSVKTTMMDLAE
+47 SSVKTTMMDMAE
-59 SSDMLVENAMNA
+59 SSDMLVENAMNT
-71 LNVDQLTYETYVSVL
+71 LNQDQLTYDAYAFLL
-86 KDVKID
+86 KDVKIK
-92 NVESSYVYLVNEDG
+92 NVDSSYVYLVNEDG

-133 QNGEHPDNA
+133 QNGEHPGNA
-142 VVEYEF
+142 VVDYDF
-148 NGTTK
+148 HGTTK
-153 YAAYYIMSNNDI
+153 YAAYCIMSNNDI
-165 VVVSADESDILSG
+165 VVVSADESDVLSG
-178 LNQVSRIAL
+178 LHQVSATAFG
-187 EVLVGIVLVMCVLA
+187 VLVGIVLVMCVIA
-201 YLVGKRMAKPLVKLS
+201 YIVGKRMAKPLVKLG
-216 NVVELMAEGNL
+216 NVVEQMAEGNL
-227 NASFE
+227 NASFD
-232 GIKDSND
+232 GVKDSND
-239 EIGLIKVRMQHMAA
+239 EIGLIKVRMQHMAT
-253 MLNDIVGKIRQ
+253 MLSDIVEKIRE
-264 ASDHMTTS
+264 ASDHMTAS
-272 STELNETSEQTLS
+272 SWELNETSEQTLS

-300 STNMATSILDI
+300 STNMATSIMDI

-344 IMSDKMRGMR
+344 MMSDKMRNMR
-354 ESSMRMDEG
+354 ESSVRMDEG
-363 IATISDRIEKV
+363 IATISERIRKV
-374 NEVVEKVQKIVS
+374 NEVVDKVREIVS

-428 NTSEQLENIKNII
+428 NTSEQLENIKQII

-453 ASENIVK
+453 ASENIVE
-460 DNATQKEEIGYVL
+460 DNAAQKEEISYVL
-473 SEFGTLDE
+473 TEFGTLDE

-488 KAEEIKQLVET
+488 KAEEIKKLVET

-540 GVADMAGQMHE
+540 GVADMAGQMHD
-551 QSEELNRALQYF
+551 QSEKLNNALKYF

>member
-1 MMKKHSGE
+1 MRKHSGE

-17 KIIMVVCV
+17 KIILVVCA
-25 AVLVSNLFS
+25 AVIVSNVFS
-34 IMFVLSGARGQIR
+34 IMFVLRGAQSQIR
-47 SSVKTTMMDLAE
+47 SSVKTTMMDMAE
-59 SSDMLVENAMNA
+59 SSDMLVENAMST
-71 LNVDQLTYETYVSVL
+71 LNQDQLTYDAYAFLL
-86 KDVKID
+86 KDVKIK
-92 NVESSYVYLVNEDG
+92 NVDSSYVYLVNEDG

-133 QNGEHPDNA
+133 QNGEHPGNA
-142 VVEYEF
+142 VVDYDF
-148 NGTTK
+148 HGTAK
-153 YAAYYIMSNNDI
+153 YAAYCIMSNNDI
-165 VVVSADESDILSG
+165 VVVSADESDVLSG
-178 LNQVSRIAL
+178 LHQVSATAFG
-187 EVLVGIVLVMCVLA
+187 VLVGSVLVMCVIA
-201 YLVGKRMAKPLVKLS
+201 YIVGKRMAKPLVKLG
-216 NVVELMAEGNL
+216 NVVEQMAEGNL
-227 NASFE
+227 NASFD
-232 GIKDSND
+232 GVKDSND
-239 EIGLIKVRMQHMAA
+239 EIGLIKVRMQHMAT
-253 MLNDIVGKIRQ
+253 MLSDIVEKIRE
-264 ASDHMTTS
+264 ASDHMTAS
-272 STELNETSEQTLS
+272 SWELNETSEQTLS

-300 STNMATSILDI
+300 STNMATSIMDI

-344 IMSDKMRGMR
+344 MMSDKMRNMR
-354 ESSMRMDEG
+354 ESSVRMDEG
-363 IATISDRIEKV
+363 IATISERIRKV
-374 NEVVEKVQKIVS
+374 NEVVDKVREIVS

-428 NTSEQLENIKNII
+428 NTSEQLENIKQII

-453 ASENIVK
+453 ASENIVE
-460 DNATQKEEIGYVL
+460 DNAAQKEEISYVL
-473 SEFGTLDE
+473 TEFGTLDE

-488 KAEEIKQLVET
+488 KAEEIKKLVET

-540 GVADMAGQMHE
+540 GVADMAGQMHD
-551 QSEELNRALQYF
+551 QSEKLNNALKYF

>member
-1 MMKKHSGE
+1 MRKHSGE

-17 KIIMVVCV
+17 KIIMVVCA
-25 AVLVSNLFS
+25 AVIVSNVFS
-34 IMFVLSGARGQIR
+34 IMFVLRGAQSQIR
-47 SSVKTTMMDLAE
+47 SSVKTTMMDMAE
-59 SSDMLVENAMNA
+59 SSDMLVENAMST
-71 LNVDQLTYETYVSVL
+71 LNQDQLTYDAYAFLL
-86 KDVKID
+86 KDVKIK
-92 NVESSYVYLVNEDG
+92 NVDSSYVYLVNEDG

-133 QNGEHPDNA
+133 QNGEHPGNA
-142 VVEYEF
+142 VVDYDF
-148 NGTTK
+148 HGTAK
-153 YAAYYIMSNNDI
+153 YAAYCIMSNNDI
-165 VVVSADESDILSG
+165 VVVSADESDVLSG
-178 LNQVSRIAL
+178 LHQVSATAFG
-187 EVLVGIVLVMCVLA
+187 VLVGSVLVMCVIA
-201 YLVGKRMAKPLVKLS
+201 YIVGKRMAKPLVKLG
-216 NVVELMAEGNL
+216 NVVEQMAEGNL
-227 NASFE
+227 NASFD
-232 GIKDSND
+232 GVKDSND
-239 EIGLIKVRMQHMAA
+239 EIGLIKVRMQHMAT
-253 MLNDIVGKIRQ
+253 MLSDIVEKIRE
-264 ASDHMTTS
+264 ASDHMTAS
-272 STELNETSEQTLS
+272 SWELNETSEQTLS

-300 STNMATSILDI
+300 STNMATSIMDI

-344 IMSDKMRGMR
+344 MMSDKMRNMR
-354 ESSMRMDEG
+354 ESSVRMDEG
-363 IATISDRIEKV
+363 IATISERIRKV
-374 NEVVEKVQKIVS
+374 NEVVDKVREIVS

-428 NTSEQLENIKNII
+428 NTSEQLENIKQII

-453 ASENIVK
+453 ASENIVE
-460 DNATQKEEIGYVL
+460 DNAAQKEEISYVL
-473 SEFGTLDE
+473 TEFGTLDE

-488 KAEEIKQLVET
+488 KAEEIKKLVET

-540 GVADMAGQMHE
+540 GVADMAGQMHD
-551 QSEELNRALQYF
+551 QSEKLNNALKYF

>member
-1 MMKKHSGE
+1 MRKHSGE

-17 KIIMVVCV
+17 KIIMVVCA
-25 AVLVSNLFS
+25 AVIVSNVFS
-34 IMFVLSGARGQIR
+34 IMFVLRGAQSQIR
-47 SSVKTTMMDLAE
+47 SSVKTTMMDMAE
-59 SSDMLVENAMNA
+59 SSDMLVENAMST
-71 LNVDQLTYETYVSVL
+71 LNQDQLTYDAYAFLL
-86 KDVKID
+86 KDVKIKNMD
-92 NVESSYVYLVNEDG
+92 SSYVYLVNEDG

-133 QNGEHPDNA
+133 QNGEHPGNA
-142 VVEYEF
+142 VVDYDF
-148 NGTTK
+148 HGTAK
-153 YAAYYIMSNNDI
+153 YAAYCIMSNNDI
-165 VVVSADESDILSG
+165 VVVSADESDVLSG
-178 LNQVSRIAL
+178 LHQVSATAFG
-187 EVLVGIVLVMCVLA
+187 VLVGSVLVMCVIA
-201 YLVGKRMAKPLVKLS
+201 YIVGKRMAKPLVKLG
-216 NVVELMAEGNL
+216 NVVEQMAEGNL
-227 NASFE
+227 NASFD
-232 GIKDSND
+232 GVKDSND
-239 EIGLIKVRMQHMAA
+239 EIGLIKVRMQHMAT
-253 MLNDIVGKIRQ
+253 MLSDIVEKIRE
-264 ASDHMTTS
+264 ASDHMTAS
-272 STELNETSEQTLS
+272 SWELNETSEQTLS

-300 STNMATSILDI
+300 STNMATSIMDI

-344 IMSDKMRGMR
+344 MMSDKMRNMR
-354 ESSMRMDEG
+354 ESSVRMDEG
-363 IATISDRIEKV
+363 IATISERIRKV
-374 NEVVEKVQKIVS
+374 NEVVDKVREIVS

-428 NTSEQLENIKNII
+428 NTSEQLENIKQII

-453 ASENIVK
+453 ASENIVE
-460 DNATQKEEIGYVL
+460 DNAAQKEEISYVL
-473 SEFGTLDE
+473 TEFGTLDE

-488 KAEEIKQLVET
+488 KAEEIKKLVET

-540 GVADMAGQMHE
+540 GVADMAGQMHD
-551 QSEELNRALQYF
+551 QSEKLNNALKYF

>member
-1 MMKKHSGE
+1 MKNHSKE

-17 KIIMVVCV
+17 KIILVVCATV
-25 AVLVSNLFS
+25 IISNRFS
-34 IMFVLSGARGQIR
+34 IMFVLSGARSQIR
-47 SSVKTTMMDLAE
+47 SAVQTTMMDLAE
-59 SSDMLVENAMNA
+59 SSDKLVENAMNA
-71 LNVDQLTYETYVSVL
+71 LELDELPYETYVSIL
-86 KDVKID
+86 ENVKIK
-92 NVESSYVYLVNEDG
+92 NVDSSYVYLVNEQG

-120 VENVVVTGLVKQL
+120 VENEVVRGLVEQL
-133 QNGEHPDNA
+133 HNGEHPENA
-142 VVEYEF
+142 VVEYKF
-148 NGTTK
+148 NGTVK

-165 VVVSADESDILSG
+165 VVVSADEDDVLSG
-178 LNQVSRIAL
+178 INRITQLATS
-187 EVLVGIVLVMCVLA
+187 VLVGIVIIMCIVA
-201 YLVGKRMAKPLVKLS
+201 YVIGKWIAKPLVKLS
-216 NVVELMAEGNL
+216 SAVEEIAEGNL
-227 NASFE
+227 SVSFD

-239 EIGLIKVRMQHMAA
+239 EIGLIKTRMQHMTA
-253 MLNDIVGKIRQ
+253 MLSDIVEKIRT

-272 STELNETSEQTLS
+272 STELDETSEQTLS

-323 VIDSSVHEIKKQ
+323 VIDSSVHEIKQQ

-344 IMSDKMRGMR
+344 LMSEKMRNMQQ
-354 ESSMRMDEG
+354 SSARMDAG
-363 IATISDRIEKV
+363 IATISDRIQKV
-374 NEVVEKVQKIVS
+374 NEVVDRVSQIVS
-386 VIEEISGQT
+386 VIEDISGQT

-441 SELISECSECVK
+441 SELISECNECVK
-453 ASENIVK
+453 ASENIVE

-481 QIGLTAD
+481 QIGLTVD

-507 TQSSGGL
+507 TTSSGGL

-551 QSEELNRALQYF
+551 QSEELNQALQYF

>member
-1 MMKKHSGE
+1 MKNHSKE

-17 KIIMVVCV
+17 KIILVVCATV
-25 AVLVSNLFS
+25 IISNRFS
-34 IMFVLSGARGQIR
+34 IMFVLSGARSQIR
-47 SSVKTTMMDLAE
+47 SAVQTTMMDLAE
-59 SSDMLVENAMNA
+59 SSDKLVENAMNA
-71 LNVDQLTYETYVSVL
+71 LELDELPYETYASIL
-86 KDVKID
+86 ENVKIE
-92 NVESSYVYLVNEDG
+92 NVDSSYVYLVNEQG

-120 VENVVVTGLVKQL
+120 VENEVVRGLVEQL
-133 QNGEHPDNA
+133 HNGEHPENA
-142 VVEYEF
+142 VVEYKF
-148 NGTTK
+148 NGTVK

-165 VVVSADESDILSG
+165 VVVSADEDDALSG
-178 LNQVSRIAL
+178 INRITQLATS
-187 EVLVGIVLVMCVLA
+187 VLVGIVIIMCIVA
-201 YLVGKRMAKPLVKLS
+201 YVIGKWIAKPLVKLS
-216 NVVELMAEGNL
+216 SAVEEIAEGNL
-227 NASFE
+227 SVSFD

-239 EIGLIKVRMQHMAA
+239 EIGLIKTRMQHMTA
-253 MLNDIVGKIRQ
+253 MLSDIVEKIRV

-272 STELNETSEQTLS
+272 STELDETSEQTLS

-323 VIDSSVHEIKKQ
+323 VIDSSVHEIKQQ

-344 IMSDKMRGMR
+344 LMSEKMRNMQQ
-354 ESSMRMDEG
+354 SSARMDAG
-363 IATISDRIEKV
+363 IATISDRIQKV
-374 NEVVEKVQKIVS
+374 NEVVDRVSQIVS
-386 VIEEISGQT
+386 VIEDISGQT

-441 SELISECSECVK
+441 SE
-453 ASENIVK
+453 
-460 DNATQKEEIGYVL
+460 DNVTQKEEIGYVL

-481 QIGLTAD
+481 QIGLTVD

-507 TQSSGGL
+507 TTSSGGL

-540 GVADMAGQMHE
+540 GVADMAGQMHA
-551 QSEELNRALQYF
+551 QSEELNQALQYF

>member
-1 MMKKHSGE
+1 MRKHSGE

-17 KIIMVVCV
+17 KIIMVVCA
-25 AVLVSNLFS
+25 AVIVSNVFS
-34 IMFVLSGARGQIR
+34 IMFVLRGAQSQIR
-47 SSVKTTMMDLAE
+47 SSVKTTMMDMAE
-59 SSDMLVENAMNA
+59 SSDMLEENAMST
-71 LNVDQLTYETYVSVL
+71 LNQDQLTYDAYAFLL
-86 KDVKID
+86 KDVKIKNMD
-92 NVESSYVYLVNEDG
+92 SSYVYLVNEDG

-133 QNGEHPDNA
+133 QNGEHPGNA
-142 VVEYEF
+142 VADYDF
-148 NGTTK
+148 HGTAK
-153 YAAYYIMSNNDI
+153 YAAYCIMSNNDI
-165 VVVSADESDILSG
+165 VVVSADESDVLSG
-178 LNQVSRIAL
+178 LHQVSATAFG
-187 EVLVGIVLVMCVLA
+187 VLVGIVLVMCVIA
-201 YLVGKRMAKPLVKLS
+201 YIVGKRMAKPLVKLG
-216 NVVELMAEGNL
+216 NVVEQMAEGNL
-227 NASFE
+227 NASFD
-232 GIKDSND
+232 GVKDSND
-239 EIGLIKVRMQHMAA
+239 EIGLIKVRMQHMAT
-253 MLNDIVGKIRQ
+253 MLSDIVEKIRE
-264 ASDHMTTS
+264 ASDHMTAS
-272 STELNETSEQTLS
+272 SWELNETSEQTLS

-300 STNMATSILDI
+300 STNMATSIMDI

-344 IMSDKMRGMR
+344 MMSDKMRNMR
-354 ESSMRMDEG
+354 ESSVRMDEG
-363 IATISDRIEKV
+363 IATISERIRKV
-374 NEVVEKVQKIVS
+374 NEVVDKVREIVS

-428 NTSEQLENIKNII
+428 NTSEQLENIKQII

-453 ASENIVK
+453 ASENIVE
-460 DNATQKEEIGYVL
+460 DNAAQKEEISYVL
-473 SEFGTLDE
+473 TEFGTLDE

-488 KAEEIKQLVET
+488 KAEEIKKLVET

-540 GVADMAGQMHE
+540 GVADMAGQMHD
-551 QSEELNRALQYF
+551 QSEKLNNALQYF

>member
-1 MMKKHSGE
+1 MRKHSGE

-17 KIIMVVCV
+17 KIIMVVCA
-25 AVLVSNLFS
+25 AVIVSNVFS
-34 IMFVLSGARGQIR
+34 IMFVLRGAQSQIR
-47 SSVKTTMMDLAE
+47 SSVKTTMMDMAE
-59 SSDMLVENAMNA
+59 SSDMLVENAMST
-71 LNVDQLTYETYVSVL
+71 LNQDQLTYDAYAFLL
-86 KDVKID
+86 KDVKIKNMD
-92 NVESSYVYLVNEDG
+92 SSYVYLVNEDG

-133 QNGEHPDNA
+133 QNGEHPGNA
-142 VVEYEF
+142 VADYDF
-148 NGTTK
+148 HGTAK
-153 YAAYYIMSNNDI
+153 YAAYCIMSNNDI
-165 VVVSADESDILSG
+165 VVVSADESDVLSG
-178 LNQVSRIAL
+178 LHQVSATAFG
-187 EVLVGIVLVMCVLA
+187 VLVGIVLVMCVIA
-201 YLVGKRMAKPLVKLS
+201 YIVGKRMAKPLVKLG
-216 NVVELMAEGNL
+216 NVVEQMAEGNL
-227 NASFE
+227 NASFD
-232 GIKDSND
+232 GVKDSND
-239 EIGLIKVRMQHMAA
+239 EIGLIKVRMQHMAT
-253 MLNDIVGKIRQ
+253 MLSDIVEKIRE
-264 ASDHMTTS
+264 ASDHMTAS
-272 STELNETSEQTLS
+272 SWELNETSEQTLS

-300 STNMATSILDI
+300 STNMATSIMDI

-344 IMSDKMRGMR
+344 MMSDKMRNMR
-354 ESSMRMDEG
+354 ESSVRMDEG
-363 IATISDRIEKV
+363 IATISERIRKV
-374 NEVVEKVQKIVS
+374 NEVVDKVREIVS

-428 NTSEQLENIKNII
+428 NTSEQLENIKQII

-453 ASENIVK
+453 ASENIVE
-460 DNATQKEEIGYVL
+460 DNAAQKEEISYVL
-473 SEFGTLDE
+473 TEFGTLDE

-488 KAEEIKQLVET
+488 KAEEIKKLVET

-540 GVADMAGQMHE
+540 GVADMAGQMHD
-551 QSEELNRALQYF
+551 QSEKLNNALKYF

>member
-1 MMKKHSGE
+1 MKNHSKE

-17 KIIMVVCV
+17 KIILVVCATV
-25 AVLVSNLFS
+25 IISNRFS
-34 IMFVLSGARGQIR
+34 IMFVLSGARSQIR
-47 SSVKTTMMDLAE
+47 SAVQTTMMDLAE
-59 SSDMLVENAMNA
+59 SSDKLVENAMNA
-71 LNVDQLTYETYVSVL
+71 LELDELPYETYVSIL
-86 KDVKID
+86 ENVKIE
-92 NVESSYVYLVNEDG
+92 NVDSSYVYLVNEQG

-120 VENVVVTGLVKQL
+120 VENEVVRGLVEQL
-133 QNGEHPDNA
+133 HNGEHPENA
-142 VVEYEF
+142 VVEYKF
-148 NGTTK
+148 NGTVK

-165 VVVSADESDILSG
+165 VVVSADEDDALSG
-178 LNQVSRIAL
+178 INRITQLATS
-187 EVLVGIVLVMCVLA
+187 VLVGIVIIMCIVA
-201 YLVGKRMAKPLVKLS
+201 YVIGKWIAKPLVKLS
-216 NVVELMAEGNL
+216 SAVEEIAEGNL
-227 NASFE
+227 SVSFD

-239 EIGLIKVRMQHMAA
+239 EIGLIKTRMQHMTA
-253 MLNDIVGKIRQ
+253 MLSDIVEKIRT

-272 STELNETSEQTLS
+272 STELDETSEQTLS

-323 VIDSSVHEIKKQ
+323 VIDSSVHEIKQQ

-344 IMSDKMRGMR
+344 LMSEKMRNMQQ
-354 ESSMRMDEG
+354 SSARMDAG
-363 IATISDRIEKV
+363 IATISDRIQKV
-374 NEVVEKVQKIVS
+374 NEVVDRVSQIVS
-386 VIEEISGQT
+386 VIEDISGQT

-441 SELISECSECVK
+441 SELIRECNECVK
-453 ASENIVK
+453 ASENIVE

-481 QIGLTAD
+481 QIGLTVD

-507 TQSSGGL
+507 TTSSGGL

-540 GVADMAGQMHE
+540 GVADMAGQMHA
-551 QSEELNRALQYF
+551 QSEELNQALQYF

>member
-1 MMKKHSGE
+1 MRKHSGE

-17 KIIMVVCV
+17 KIIMVVCA
-25 AVLVSNLFS
+25 AVIVSNVFS
-34 IMFVLSGARGQIR
+34 IMFVLRGAQSQIR
-47 SSVKTTMMDLAE
+47 SSVKTTMMDMAE
-59 SSDMLVENAMNA
+59 SSDMLVENAMNT
-71 LNVDQLTYETYVSVL
+71 LNQDQLTYDAYAFLL
-86 KDVKID
+86 KDVKIKNMD
-92 NVESSYVYLVNEDG
+92 SSYVYLVNEDG

-133 QNGEHPDNA
+133 QNGEHPGNA
-142 VVEYEF
+142 VVDYDF
-148 NGTTK
+148 HGTAK
-153 YAAYYIMSNNDI
+153 YAAYCIMSNNDI
-165 VVVSADESDILSG
+165 VVVSADESDVLSG
-178 LNQVSRIAL
+178 LHQVSATAFG
-187 EVLVGIVLVMCVLA
+187 VLVGSVLVMCVIA
-201 YLVGKRMAKPLVKLS
+201 YIVGKRMAKPLVKLG
-216 NVVELMAEGNL
+216 NVVEQMAEGNL
-227 NASFE
+227 NASFD
-232 GIKDSND
+232 GVKDSND
-239 EIGLIKVRMQHMAA
+239 EIGLIKVRMQHMAT
-253 MLNDIVGKIRQ
+253 MLSDIVEKIRE
-264 ASDHMTTS
+264 ASDHMTAS
-272 STELNETSEQTLS
+272 SWELNETSEQTLS

-300 STNMATSILDI
+300 STNMATSIMDI

-344 IMSDKMRGMR
+344 MMSDKMRNMR
-354 ESSMRMDEG
+354 ESSVRMDEG
-363 IATISDRIEKV
+363 IATISERIRKV
-374 NEVVEKVQKIVS
+374 NEVVDKVREIVS

-428 NTSEQLENIKNII
+428 NTSEQLENIKQII

-453 ASENIVK
+453 ASENIVE
-460 DNATQKEEIGYVL
+460 DNAAQKEEISYVL
-473 SEFGTLDE
+473 TEFGTLDE

-488 KAEEIKQLVET
+488 KAEEIKKLVET

-540 GVADMAGQMHE
+540 GVADMAGKMHD
-551 QSEELNRALQYF
+551 QSEKLNNALKYF

>member
-1 MMKKHSGE
+1 MRKHSGE

-17 KIIMVVCV
+17 KIIMVVCA
-25 AVLVSNLFS
+25 AVIVSNVFS
-34 IMFVLSGARGQIR
+34 IMFVLRGAQSQIR
-47 SSVKTTMMDLAE
+47 SSVKTTMMDMAE
-59 SSDMLVENAMNA
+59 SSDMLVENAMNT
-71 LNVDQLTYETYVSVL
+71 LNQDQLTYDAYAFLL
-86 KDVKID
+86 KDVKIK
-92 NVESSYVYLVNEDG
+92 NVDSSYVYLVNEDG

-133 QNGEHPDNA
+133 QNGEHPGNA
-142 VVEYEF
+142 VVDYDF
-148 NGTTK
+148 HGTAK
-153 YAAYYIMSNNDI
+153 YAAYCIMSNNDI
-165 VVVSADESDILSG
+165 VVVSADESDVLSG
-178 LNQVSRIAL
+178 LHQVSATAFG
-187 EVLVGIVLVMCVLA
+187 VLVGIVLVMCVIA
-201 YLVGKRMAKPLVKLS
+201 YIVGKRMAKPLVKLG
-216 NVVELMAEGNL
+216 NVVEQMAEGNL
-227 NASFE
+227 NASFD
-232 GIKDSND
+232 GVKDSND
-239 EIGLIKVRMQHMAA
+239 EIGLIKVRMQHMAT
-253 MLNDIVGKIRQ
+253 MLSDIVEKIRE
-264 ASDHMTTS
+264 ASDHMTAS
-272 STELNETSEQTLS
+272 SWELNETSEQTLS

-300 STNMATSILDI
+300 STNMATSIMDI

-344 IMSDKMRGMR
+344 MMSDKMRNMR
-354 ESSMRMDEG
+354 ESSVRMDEG
-363 IATISDRIEKV
+363 IATISERIRKV
-374 NEVVEKVQKIVS
+374 NEVVDKVREIVS

-428 NTSEQLENIKNII
+428 NTSEQLENIKQII

-453 ASENIVK
+453 ASENIVE
-460 DNATQKEEIGYVL
+460 DNAAQKEEISYVL
-473 SEFGTLDE
+473 TEFGTLDE

-488 KAEEIKQLVET
+488 KAEEIKKLVET

-540 GVADMAGQMHE
+540 GVADMAGKMHD
-551 QSEELNRALQYF
+551 QSEKLNNALKYF

>member
-1 MMKKHSGE
+1 MRKHSGE

-17 KIIMVVCV
+17 KIIMVVCA
-25 AVLVSNLFS
+25 AVIVSNVFS
-34 IMFVLSGARGQIR
+34 IMFVLRGAQSQIR
-47 SSVKTTMMDLAE
+47 SSVKTTMMDMAE
-59 SSDMLVENAMNA
+59 SSDMLVENAMNT
-71 LNVDQLTYETYVSVL
+71 LNQDQLTYDAYAFLL
-86 KDVKID
+86 KDVKIKNMD
-92 NVESSYVYLVNEDG
+92 SSYVYLVNEDG

-133 QNGEHPDNA
+133 QNGEHPGNA
-142 VVEYEF
+142 VADYDF
-148 NGTTK
+148 HGTAK
-153 YAAYYIMSNNDI
+153 YAAYCIMSNNDI
-165 VVVSADESDILSG
+165 VVVSADESDVLSG
-178 LNQVSRIAL
+178 LHQVSATAFG
-187 EVLVGIVLVMCVLA
+187 VLVGIVLVMCVIA
-201 YLVGKRMAKPLVKLS
+201 YIVGKRMAKPLVKLG
-216 NVVELMAEGNL
+216 NVVEQMAEGNL
-227 NASFE
+227 NASFD
-232 GIKDSND
+232 GVKDSND
-239 EIGLIKVRMQHMAA
+239 EIGLIKVRMQHMAT
-253 MLNDIVGKIRQ
+253 MLSDIVEKIRE
-264 ASDHMTTS
+264 ASDHMTAS
-272 STELNETSEQTLS
+272 SWELNETSEQTLS

-300 STNMATSILDI
+300 STNMATSIMDI

-344 IMSDKMRGMR
+344 MMSDKMRNMR
-354 ESSMRMDEG
+354 ESSVRMDEG
-363 IATISDRIEKV
+363 IATISERIRKV
-374 NEVVEKVQKIVS
+374 NEVVDKVQEIVS

-428 NTSEQLENIKNII
+428 NTSEQLENIKQII

-453 ASENIVK
+453 ASENIVE
-460 DNATQKEEIGYVL
+460 DNAAQKEEISYVL
-473 SEFGTLDE
+473 TEFGTLDE

-488 KAEEIKQLVET
+488 KAEEIKKLVET

-540 GVADMAGQMHE
+540 GVADMAGQMHD
-551 QSEELNRALQYF
+551 QSEKLNNALKYF

>member
-1 MMKKHSGE
+1 MKRHSRE

-17 KIIMVVCV
+17 KIIMVVCA
-25 AVLVSNLFS
+25 AVIVSNVFS
-34 IMFVLSGARGQIR
+34 IMFVLRGAQSQIR
-47 SSVKTTMMDLAE
+47 SSVKTTMMDMAE
-59 SSDMLVENAMNA
+59 SSDMLVENAMNS
-71 LNVDQLTYETYVSVL
+71 LNQDQLTYDAYASLL
-86 KDVKID
+86 KDVKIE
-92 NVESSYVYLVNEDG
+92 NVDSSYVYLVNEDG

-133 QNGEHPDNA
+133 QNGEHPGNA
-142 VVEYEF
+142 VVDYDF
-148 NGTTK
+148 HGTTK
-153 YAAYYIMSNNDI
+153 YAAYCIMSNNDI
-165 VVVSADESDILSG
+165 VVVSADESDVLSG
-178 LNQVSRIAL
+178 LHQVSATAFG
-187 EVLVGIVLVMCVLA
+187 VLVGIVLVMCVIA
-201 YLVGKRMAKPLVKLS
+201 YIVGKRMAKPLVKLG
-216 NVVELMAEGNL
+216 NVVEQMAEGNL
-227 NASFE
+227 NASFD
-232 GIKDSND
+232 GVKDSND
-239 EIGLIKVRMQHMAA
+239 EIGLIKVRMQHMAT
-253 MLNDIVGKIRQ
+253 MLSDIVEKIRE
-264 ASDHMTTS
+264 ASDHMTAS
-272 STELNETSEQTLS
+272 SSELNETSEQTLS

-344 IMSDKMRGMR
+344 MMSDKMRNMR
-354 ESSMRMDEG
+354 ESSVRMDEG
-363 IATISDRIEKV
+363 IATISERIRKV
-374 NEVVEKVQKIVS
+374 NEVVDKVREIVS

-428 NTSEQLENIKNII
+428 NTSEQLENIKQII

-453 ASENIVK
+453 ASENIVE
-460 DNATQKEEIGYVL
+460 DNDAQKEEIGYVL
-473 SEFGTLDE
+473 TEFGTLDE

-488 KAEEIKQLVET
+488 KAEEIKKLVET

-540 GVADMAGQMHE
+540 GVADMAGQMHD
-551 QSEELNRALQYF
+551 QSEKLNNALQYF

>member
-1 MMKKHSGE
+1 MKNHSKE

-17 KIIMVVCV
+17 KIILVVCATV
-25 AVLVSNLFS
+25 IISNRFS
-34 IMFVLSGARGQIR
+34 IMFVLSGARSQI
-47 SSVKTTMMDLAE
+47 SSAVQTTMMDLAE
-59 SSDMLVENAMNA
+59 SSDKLVENAMNA
-71 LNVDQLTYETYVSVL
+71 LELDELPYETYASIL
-86 KDVKID
+86 ENVKIK
-92 NVESSYVYLVNEDG
+92 NVDSSYVYLVNEQG

-120 VENVVVTGLVKQL
+120 VENEVVRGLVEQL
-133 QNGEHPDNA
+133 HNGEHPENA
-142 VVEYEF
+142 VVEYKF
-148 NGTTK
+148 NGTVK

-165 VVVSADESDILSG
+165 VVVSADEDDALSG
-178 LNQVSRIAL
+178 INRITQLATS
-187 EVLVGIVLVMCVLA
+187 VLVGIVIIMCIVA
-201 YLVGKRMAKPLVKLS
+201 YVIGKWIAKPLVKLS
-216 NVVELMAEGNL
+216 SAVEEIAEGNL
-227 NASFE
+227 SVSFD

-239 EIGLIKVRMQHMAA
+239 EIGLIKTRMQHMTA
-253 MLNDIVGKIRQ
+253 MLSDIVEKIRT

-272 STELNETSEQTLS
+272 STELDETSEQTLS

-323 VIDSSVHEIKKQ
+323 VIDSSVHEIKQQ

-344 IMSDKMRGMR
+344 LMSEKMRNMQQ
-354 ESSMRMDEG
+354 SSARMDAG
-363 IATISDRIEKV
+363 IATISDRIQKV
-374 NEVVEKVQKIVS
+374 NEVVDRVSQIVS
-386 VIEEISGQT
+386 VIEDISGQT

-441 SELISECSECVK
+441 SELIRECNECVK
-453 ASENIVK
+453 ASENIVE

-540 GVADMAGQMHE
+540 GVADMAGQMHA
-551 QSEELNRALQYF
+551 QSEELNQALQYF

>member
-1 MMKKHSGE
+1 MRKHSGE

-17 KIIMVVCV
+17 KIIMVVCA
-25 AVLVSNLFS
+25 AVIVSNVFS
-34 IMFVLSGARGQIR
+34 IMFVLRGAQSQIR
-47 SSVKTTMMDLAE
+47 SSVKTTMMDMAE
-59 SSDMLVENAMNA
+59 SSDMLVENAMNT
-71 LNVDQLTYETYVSVL
+71 LNQDQLTYDAYAFLL

-92 NVESSYVYLVNEDG
+92 NVDSSYVYLVNEDG

-133 QNGEHPDNA
+133 QNGEHPGNA
-142 VVEYEF
+142 VADYDF
-148 NGTTK
+148 HGTAK
-153 YAAYYIMSNNDI
+153 YAAYCIMSNNDI
-165 VVVSADESDILSG
+165 VVVSADESDVLSG
-178 LNQVSRIAL
+178 LHQVSATAFG
-187 EVLVGIVLVMCVLA
+187 VLVGIVLVMCVIA
-201 YLVGKRMAKPLVKLS
+201 YIVGKRMAKPLVKLG
-216 NVVELMAEGNL
+216 NVVEQMAEGNL
-227 NASFE
+227 NASFD
-232 GIKDSND
+232 GVKDSND
-239 EIGLIKVRMQHMAA
+239 EIGLIKVRMQHMAT
-253 MLNDIVGKIRQ
+253 MLSDIVEKIRE
-264 ASDHMTTS
+264 ASDHMTAS
-272 STELNETSEQTLS
+272 SWELNETSEQTLS

-300 STNMATSILDI
+300 STNMATSIMDI

-344 IMSDKMRGMR
+344 MMSDKMRNMR
-354 ESSMRMDEG
+354 ESSVRMDEG
-363 IATISDRIEKV
+363 IATISERIRKV
-374 NEVVEKVQKIVS
+374 NEVVDKVREIVS

-428 NTSEQLENIKNII
+428 NTSEQLENIKQII

-453 ASENIVK
+453 ASENIVE
-460 DNATQKEEIGYVL
+460 DNAAQKEEISYVL
-473 SEFGTLDE
+473 TEFGTLDE

-488 KAEEIKQLVET
+488 KAEEIKKLVET

-540 GVADMAGQMHE
+540 GVADMAGQMHD
-551 QSEELNRALQYF
+551 QSEKLNNALKYF

>member
-1 MMKKHSGE
+1 MKNHSKE

-17 KIIMVVCV
+17 KIILVVCATV
-25 AVLVSNLFS
+25 IISNRFS
-34 IMFVLSGARGQIR
+34 IMFVLSGARSQIR
-47 SSVKTTMMDLAE
+47 SAVQTTMMDLAE
-59 SSDMLVENAMNA
+59 SSDKLVENAMNA
-71 LNVDQLTYETYVSVL
+71 LELDELPYETYVSIL
-86 KDVKID
+86 ENVKIE
-92 NVESSYVYLVNEDG
+92 NVDSSYVYLVNEQG

-120 VENVVVTGLVKQL
+120 VENEVVRGLVEQL
-133 QNGEHPDNA
+133 HNGEHPENA
-142 VVEYEF
+142 VVEYKF
-148 NGTTK
+148 NGTVK

-165 VVVSADESDILSG
+165 VVVSADEDDALSG
-178 LNQVSRIAL
+178 INRITQLATS
-187 EVLVGIVLVMCVLA
+187 VLVGIVIIMCIVA
-201 YLVGKRMAKPLVKLS
+201 YVIGKWIAKPLVKLS
-216 NVVELMAEGNL
+216 SAVEEIAEGNL
-227 NASFE
+227 SVSFD

-239 EIGLIKVRMQHMAA
+239 EIGLIKTRMQHMTA
-253 MLNDIVGKIRQ
+253 MLSDIVEKIRT

-272 STELNETSEQTLS
+272 STELDETSEQTLS

-323 VIDSSVHEIKKQ
+323 VIDSSVHEIKQQ

-344 IMSDKMRGMR
+344 LMSEKMRNMQQ
-354 ESSMRMDEG
+354 SSARMDAG
-363 IATISDRIEKV
+363 IATISDRIQKV
-374 NEVVEKVQKIVS
+374 NEVVDRVSQIVS
-386 VIEEISGQT
+386 VIEDISGQT

-441 SELISECSECVK
+441 SELISECNECVK
-453 ASENIVK
+453 ASENIVE
-460 DNATQKEEIGYVL
+460 DNATQKKEIGYVL

-481 QIGLTAD
+481 QIGLTVD

-507 TQSSGGL
+507 TTSSGGL

-540 GVADMAGQMHE
+540 GVADMAGQMHA
-551 QSEELNRALQYF
+551 QSEELNQALQYF

>member
-1 MMKKHSGE
+1 MKNHSKE

-17 KIIMVVCV
+17 KIILVVCATV
-25 AVLVSNLFS
+25 IISNRFS
-34 IMFVLSGARGQIR
+34 IMFVLSGARSQI
-47 SSVKTTMMDLAE
+47 SSAVQTTMMDLAE
-59 SSDMLVENAMNA
+59 SSDKLVENAMNA
-71 LNVDQLTYETYVSVL
+71 LELDELPYETYVSIL
-86 KDVKID
+86 ENVKIE
-92 NVESSYVYLVNEDG
+92 NVDSSYVYLVNEQG

-120 VENVVVTGLVKQL
+120 VENEVVRGLVEQL
-133 QNGEHPDNA
+133 HNGEHPENA
-142 VVEYEF
+142 VVEYKF
-148 NGTTK
+148 NGTVK

-165 VVVSADESDILSG
+165 VVVSADEDDALSG
-178 LNQVSRIAL
+178 INRITQLATS
-187 EVLVGIVLVMCVLA
+187 VLVGIVIIMCIVA
-201 YLVGKRMAKPLVKLS
+201 YVIGKWIAKPLVKLS
-216 NVVELMAEGNL
+216 SAVEEIAEGNL
-227 NASFE
+227 SVSFD

-239 EIGLIKVRMQHMAA
+239 EIGLIKTRMQHMTA
-253 MLNDIVGKIRQ
+253 MLSDIVEKIRT

-272 STELNETSEQTLS
+272 STELDETSEQTLS

-323 VIDSSVHEIKKQ
+323 VIDSSVHEIKQQ

-344 IMSDKMRGMR
+344 LMSEKMRNMQQ
-354 ESSMRMDEG
+354 SSARMDAG
-363 IATISDRIEKV
+363 IATISDRIQKV
-374 NEVVEKVQKIVS
+374 NEVVDRVSQIVS
-386 VIEEISGQT
+386 VIEDISGQT

-441 SELISECSECVK
+441 SELIRECNECVK
-453 ASENIVK
+453 ASENIVE
-460 DNATQKEEIGYVL
+460 DNVTQKEEIGYVL

-507 TQSSGGL
+507 TTSSGGL

-540 GVADMAGQMHE
+540 GVADMAGQMHA
-551 QSEELNRALQYF
+551 QSEELNQALQYF